1 MIIQIMGLPGSG
13 KTTLAKALLERVTAI
28 HLNADDVRNDLNS
41 DLGFSVED
49 RIENARRLGAMARL
63 LAEQGHH
70 VIVDFVNPTDSTRKA
85 FGEADTIIWVD
96 RIESSRFPDTDA
108 LWETPT
114 DFDVRIVDGLDPET
128 EVTVAMAAINL

>member
-13 KTTLAKALLERVTAI
+13 KTTLAKALLKRVDAI
-28 HLNADDVRNDLNS
+28 HLNADDIRSDLNS
-41 DLGFSVED
+41 DLGFSLED
-49 RIENARRLGAMARL
+49 RVENARRIGAVAHL
-63 LAEQGHH
+63 LSEQGHT
-70 VIVDFVNPTDSTRKA
+70 VVVDFINPTDSTRKA

-96 RIESSRFPDTDA
+96 RIESSRFPDTDE